1 MEWGETG
8 LGAGREGSGLGDRR
22 GVGREGSGGR
32 GKAIEEGG
40 TMGWTEGNQ
49 DRGVREGG
57 GKWGREMGG
66 GGGMVERGKGSGG
79 RYEIG
84 KRMMKGRVH

>member
-1 MEWGETG
+1 MGW
-8 LGAGREGSGLGDRR
+8 GREE
-22 GVGREGSGGR
+22 GRGGR

-57 GKWGREMGG
+57 GKWGREIGQEMGG
-66 GGGMVERGKGSGG
+66 EEWWKGG
-79 RYEIG
+79 REVG
-84 KRMMKGRVH
+84 EGMRLANE